1 MGKLT
6 PSKQDYLETILD
18 LMKNNANVR
27 SIDIATALGFS
38 RASVSRAI
46 GLLKTDGFLTQERY
60 GAISL
65 TELGFKEAKAVR
77 ERHNLLKYYFIHIL
91 EVDEATAE
99 ADACKMEHI
108 VSEKTLS
115 QIQKYAA
122 RHLAEHHHGALTSQE

>member
-6 PSKQDYLETILD
+6 PSKQDYLETIFD
-18 LMKNNANVR
+18 LMKNNSIVR
-27 SIDIATALGFS
+27 SIDVANVLGFS

-65 TELGFKEAKAVR
+65 TELGLQEAKKVR

-91 EVDEATAE
+91 DVDEPTAE
-99 ADACKMEHI
+99 ADACKIEHI

-115 QIQKYAA
+115 QIEKCAA
-122 RHLAEHHHGALTSQE
+122 RHLAEHHHGSRPPND